1 MVKKLPKVDVVIIG
15 VGWSGGIIAS
25 ELTKKGLKVVGLER
39 GKDRK
44 TEDYYMAHDE
54 LRYAVRHEMMQDLSK
69 ETITFRNNDKMR
81 SLPMRQYGSFLLG
94 VGVGGSGAHWNGQNF
109 RFLPYDF
116 ELRSKTIEKYGEDKI
131 PADMTIQDWGITY
144 DEIEPYY
151 DQYEKMAGISGEDNP
166 LGGKR
171 SNPFPT
177 PAMKKTQAMQLFD
190 KAAKNLNLHPYVQ
203 PSANLSEDYTNP
215 DGISRVACQYCGF
228 CERFGCEYGSKA
240 DPNVTVIPVAKE
252 TGNFEIRTHS
262 EVRRIVHTGGKATG
276 VIYTDM
282 ITGEEFEQ
290 PADVVVLT
298 GYVFSNVRL
307 LLLSEIGRPYN
318 PTTGTGVIG
327 KNYAY
332 QIRKGRATGFFDE
345 QKFNNFAGAGGLGMI
360 VDDYNGDNFDHTDL
374 DFIHGGMIILGQTGQ
389 RPIANN
395 QIPSGTPTWGAEF
408 KDTSLKYTNASLTV
422 SGEGASMAYKQHFL
436 DLDPVYKDSF
446 GDPLARI
453 TFDFEDQDRHLTK
466 FLAEKCEAIL
476 KEMGADHIDT
486 SKELGPYNVA
496 EYQSTHNTGGVIM
509 GADPETSAVNNYSQM
524 WDVDNLFV
532 VGASSFPQN
541 AGYNP
546 TGTVGA
552 LSYRAAEG
560 ILTYF
565 EKGGQLIAAKSG
577 KQLV

>member
-1 MVKKLPKVDVVIIG
+1 MVTKLPKVDVVTIG

-25 ELTKKGLKVVGLER
+25 ELTKQGKKVVGLER

-44 TEDYYMAHDE
+44 TEDYFMAHDE

-81 SLPMRQYGSFLLG
+81 SLPMRSYGSFLIG

-116 ELRSKTIEKYGEDKI
+116 ELRSKTIEKYGVDKI

-151 DQYEKMAGISGEDNP
+151 DKYEKMAGISGEDNP

-177 PAMKKTQAMQLFD
+177 PAMKKTEAMRLFD
-190 KAAKNLNLHPYVQ
+190 DATKRMGYHPYVQ
-203 PSANLSEDYTNP
+203 PSANLSEAYTNP
-215 DGISRVACQYCGF
+215 DGISRAACQYCGF
-228 CERFGCEYGSKA
+228 CERFGCEYGAKA
-240 DPNVTVIPVAKE
+240 EPGVTVLPVAKA
-252 TGNFEIRTHS
+252 TGNFEIRPHS
-262 EVRRIVHTGGKATG
+262 EVRRILYSNGKATG
-276 VIYTDM
+276 VLYTDLT
-282 ITGEEFEQ
+282 TGEEFEQ
-290 PADVVVLT
+290 PADVVVLS
-298 GYVFSNVRL
+298 GYVFTNVRL
-307 LLLSEIGRPYN
+307 LLLSGIGRPYD

-332 QIRKGRATGFFDE
+332 QIRKGAATGYFDDH
-345 QKFNNFAGAGGLGMI
+345 KFNNFLGSGGLGMI
-360 VDDYNGDNFDHTDL
+360 IDDFNGDNFDHSDL

-395 QIPSGTPTWGAEF
+395 QVPSGTKSWGKEF
-408 KDTSLKYTNASLTV
+408 KDASLKYTNASLSV
-422 SGEGASMAYKQHFL
+422 KGEGASMAYKQHFL
-436 DLDPVYKDSF
+436 DLDPVYKDAF
-446 GDPLARI
+446 GDPLVRI
-453 TFDFEDQDRHLTK
+453 TFDFEEQDRQLTK
-466 FLAEKCEAIL
+466 FMADKCEAIL

-486 SKELGPYNVA
+486 SRDLGPYNVA

-524 WDVDNLFV
+524 WDVENLFV

-560 ILTYF
+560 ILQYM
-565 EKGGQLIAAKSG
+565 EKGGSLI
-577 KQLV
+577 